1 MNGQTDGQMDG
12 GTDGRADQR
21 MTEKMAGATT
31 DQTQKSPVHTT
42 KRSSIFYL
50 KEITRTFTHNTGQA
64 GPHEQ

>member
-31 DQTQKSPVHTT
+31 DQTKQKSSSHNKTIVDLLPERNHTYVH
-42 KRSSIFYL
+42 S
-50 KEITRTFTHNTGQA
+50 
-64 GPHEQ
+64 